1 MRSKKRPETA
11 EFVEMPPEGVVI
23 LNKQGKIVTSN
34 ARANRIFGYTSGEL
48 DDKRISLLVPQR
60 LRRSFSD
67 KLGKQ
72 ETVGQRRDLSEFPVN
87 FIFSRIS
94 LDGEKFTICTIH
106 DLSAQ
111 RKFEARVAEN
121 KQSREDLVS
130 LSKFPHENPNPVF
143 RIDRAGEVLFANQAA
158 KKLLKDSRSKSGAP
172 SIDDWKQQT
181 LSVLKSD
188 VVRKNIAMAY
198 KNMFFSF
205 CGVPV
210 VKSDYVTYYGIDV
223 TQHVKV
229 EEGIKEVQK
238 NLSRMAYHDSLTG
251 LANRRYLKDRLTN
264 ALAEYTRRDE
274 MLAVL
279 YLDLDGFK
287 NINDAFGHDAGDYAL
302 KTVVTRTHEC
312 LRKADMAARIGG
324 DEFVLLLL
332 GIKKP
337 EEASIIA
344 ERLNKKLI
352 EKPLTIE
359 GNKIYLSVSIGIS
372 IFPVDGETTD
382 ELIRNADT
390 ALHQAKADGRGGYRF
405 FTTEN
410 QDKVR
415 ARLGLEHDLR
425 EALDQDKITLFY
437 QPCFLVKSG
446 KILGAEALVR
456 WERSETQLILPA
468 DFLSVAEETG
478 LIVPIGE
485 MVLEKACR
493 ASKKWSEIGFPNL
506 KVMVNISARQIQD
519 VDLPNTISRILSQ
532 TGADPSNLVVEVTE
546 NLIMRNLSEASRVL
560 FEVRDMGIEVW
571 MDNFGAGL
579 ATMSSLRLF
588 PIDALK
594 IDGSFIRHV
603 AENSQDAAMVKAMI
617 SMAGDLGI
625 KVIAERVESQE
636 QVSFLREQ
644 NCEAL
649 QGFIFSQP
657 LPAEEFTSL
666 LAAKGQAP
674 EAA

>member
-1 MRSKKRPETA
+1 MRSKKQQEGA
-11 EFVEMPPEGVVI
+11 AFVETLPEGVVI
-23 LNKQGKIVTSN
+23 LNEQRKIVTSN
-34 ARANRIFGYTSGEL
+34 ARARRIFGYAGGEL
-48 DDKRISLLVPQR
+48 DDKSISFLVPKR

-72 ETVGQRRDLSEFPVN
+72 ETVGQRRDLSEFPVKL
-87 FIFSRIS
+87 IISRIS
-94 LDGEKFTICTIH
+94 LHGEKFTVCTIH

-111 RKFEARVAEN
+111 RKAEARVAEN
-121 KQSREDLVS
+121 KQAHEDMVS
-130 LSKFPHENPNPVF
+130 LSKFPIENPNPVF
-143 RIDRAGEVLFANQAA
+143 RINRAGEVLFANKAA
-158 KKLLKDSRSKSGAP
+158 KKLLKDSRSKSGTP

-181 LSVLKSD
+181 LSILKGD

-198 KNMFFSF
+198 KNTFFSF

-238 NLSRMAYHDSLTG
+238 NLSRMAYRDSLTG

-264 ALAEYTRRDE
+264 ALAEYARRSE

-279 YLDLDGFK
+279 FLDLDGLK

-302 KTVVTRTHEC
+302 KTVVTRMHEC
-312 LRKADMAARIGG
+312 LRQADMAARIGG

-332 GIKKP
+332 GLKKP

-344 ERLNKKLI
+344 ERLNNKLVA
-352 EKPLTIE
+352 EPLTID
-359 GNKIYLSVSIGIS
+359 GTKIYLSASIGIS
-372 IFPVDGETTD
+372 IFPADGETTD
-382 ELIRNADT
+382 ELIRNADS
-390 ALHQAKADGRGGYRF
+390 ALYQAKVDGKGRYRF
-405 FTTEN
+405 FKTEN
-410 QDKVR
+410 QDKAR
-415 ARLGLEHDLR
+415 ARLGLERDLR
-425 EALDQDKITLFY
+425 EALDQDKITPFY
-437 QPCFLVKSG
+437 QPCFLIKSG

-456 WERSETQLILPA
+456 WERSKTQLILPA

-493 ASKKWSEIGFPNL
+493 QSKKWSDIGFPNL
-506 KVMVNISARQIQD
+506 KVMVNISLRQIQD
-519 VDLPNTISRILSQ
+519 IDLPNTISRILSQ
-532 TGADPSNLVVEVTE
+532 TGVDPSNLVIEVTE
-546 NLIMRNLSEASRVL
+546 NLIMRSLSEVARVL

-579 ATMSSLRLF
+579 ATMSSLRVF

-594 IDGSFIRHV
+594 IDGSFIKYV

-625 KVIAERVESQE
+625 NVIAERVESQE
-636 QVSFLREQ
+636 QVSFLWEQ

-666 LAAKGQAP
+666 LA
-674 EAA
+674 